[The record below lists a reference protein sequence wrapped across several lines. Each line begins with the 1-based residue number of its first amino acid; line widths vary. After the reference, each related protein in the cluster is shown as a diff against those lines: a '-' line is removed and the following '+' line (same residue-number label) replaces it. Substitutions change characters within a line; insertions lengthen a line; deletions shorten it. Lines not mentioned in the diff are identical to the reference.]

1 MDIAHLSRLIENVLR
16 IGTITEV
23 DHAGAMCRVATGS
36 IITNW
41 LPWFAHR
48 AGETRTWDPPTL
60 GEQVMVFSPSGE
72 LAGGIVFT
80 GIYSGVNP
88 APSNIPDTHVT
99 EYPDGARIA
108 YNHATGALT
117 AIGIQTATVQAA
129 VSITL
134 DTPRTHVTGELE
146 VDGLLTYKSGMQ
158 GTGGDGASAV
168 IDGSVSVTGDV
179 VARGISLRDHIHDEH
194 DGGTTGAPK

>member
-1 MDIAHLSRLIENVLR
+1 MDTAHLSRLIENLIR
-16 IGTITEV
+16 IGTIAEV
-23 DHAGAMCRVATGS
+23 DHASALCRVVTGG
-36 IITNW
+36 IVTGW

-48 AGETRTWDPPTL
+48 AGDTRTWNPPTP

-72 LAGGIVFT
+72 IAGGIVFT
-80 GIYSGVNP
+80 GIYSAASP
-88 APSNIPDTHVT
+88 APSNTPDEHATA
-99 EYPDGARIA
+99 YPDGARIT

-158 GTGGDGASAV
+158 GTGGAGASAV
-168 IDGSVSVTGDV
+168 IDGSVTVTGDV
-179 VARGISLRDHIHDEH
+179 VAGGISLTVHTHDEH
-194 DGGTTGAPK
+194 DGGATGAPK